1 MRDLDEKWVAEIS
14 NGYGDNV
21 ELLLSKNRDY
31 KPRTKEETE
40 GGFKYKTDRLVCYHV
55 HVFRVFYS
63 EDYSED
69 IIEIH
74 AQVIEAGPF
83 ARLDL
88 SDLSADLDW

>member
-1 MRDLDEKWVAEIS
+1 
-14 NGYGDNV
+14 
-21 ELLLSKNRDY
+21 LSKNRDC
-31 KPRTKEETE
+31 KLRTKDETE

-55 HVFRVFYS
+55 HVFRVF
-63 EDYSED
+63 YSED